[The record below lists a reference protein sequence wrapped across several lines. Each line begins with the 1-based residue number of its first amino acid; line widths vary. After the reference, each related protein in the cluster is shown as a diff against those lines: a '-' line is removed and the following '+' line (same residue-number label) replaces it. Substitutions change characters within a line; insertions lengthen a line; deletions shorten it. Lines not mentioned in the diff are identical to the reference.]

1 MDGILT
7 DPLAFDK
14 DPWFLCVGNGV
25 VDLRSGELSEHDPG
39 YPMLKQ
45 TDVDYHHPEASQPS
59 LDEEMTAMST
69 RWSTI
74 VGLTRGLWA
83 ERPES
88 CDPKNALF
96 FGVQETECAEVFRQ
110 TGSPDGGVLN
120 DKTLL
125 QLP

>member
-45 TDVDYHHPEASQPS
+45 TLTTTTLRPVS
-59 LDEEMTAMST
+59 LPLM
-69 RWSTI
+69 R
-74 VGLTRGLWA
+74 R
-83 ERPES
+83 
-88 CDPKNALF
+88 
-96 FGVQETECAEVFRQ
+96 
-110 TGSPDGGVLN
+110 
-120 DKTLL
+120 
-125 QLP
+125 